1 MKRLALFLCTA
12 VLFISCN
19 KNYTVNTKNGES
31 LEYKV
36 ADFFGYQL
44 LCDDTHDRAI
54 FRDSKTD
61 VLYFMF
67 GYREGVIPIMKPDGT
82 CLTLHEWEEENIR

>member
-1 MKRLALFLCTA
+1 MKRIALFLCTA

-19 KNYTVNTKNGES
+19 KNYTVNTKTGGT

-36 ADFFGYQL
+36 ADFFGYQS

-61 VLYFMF
+61 VLYFRA
-67 GYREGVIPIMKPDGT
+67 GYREGITPIMKPDGT
-82 CLTLHEWEEENIR
+82 CLTLSEWEEGNVR

>member
-1 MKRLALFLCTA
+1 MKRIALFLCTA
-12 VLFISCN
+12 ILIISCN
-19 KNYTVNTKNGES
+19 KNYTVNTKTGGA

-44 LCDDTHDRAI
+44 LCYDSHDCII

-61 VLYFMF
+61 VLYFKD
-67 GYREGVIPIMKPDGT
+67 GYRGGPTPIMKPDGT
-82 CLTLHEWEEENIR
+82 CLTLSEWEEGNVR